1 MQELIKVATNA
12 NGEQVVSARDLH
24 SFLENT
30 DNVSTWFKRQSEKA
44 MLEEGKDF
52 IAIMQESTGG
62 RPSIDYAISLS
73 SAKEIAM
80 LNGGDKGKQARMYF
94 IECEKK
100 LKQLDTPKLPA
111 NYIEALEALVVSEKA
126 KEQAIT
132 RAIEAEKT
140 VTILTHDTKLLTTT
154 EIAKELNIISANK
167 LNEILNEKKVQYKIN
182 NTWCLYSKY
191 ASLGYVSIKQQVL
204 DNGRVIYDR
213 KWTQQGREFLIKMLG
228 N

>member
-12 NGEQVVSARDLH
+12 NGIQVVSARELH
-24 SFLENT
+24 EFLEVKT
-30 DNVSTWFKRQSEKA
+30 DFTEWCKRMFEYGFVEN
-44 MLEEGKDF
+44 L
-52 IAIMQESTGG
+52 
-62 RPSIDYAISLS
+62 DYSLLKIGERS
-73 SAKEIAM
+73 AHNKIEYVLTLDCAKEIAM
-80 LNGGDKGKQARMYF
+80 IQRSEKGKVARLYF
-94 IECEKK
+94 IDCEKK
-100 LKQLDTPKLPA
+100 LKQVETPKLPA

-140 VTILTHDTKLLTTT
+140 VTMLTHDTKLLTTT